1 MLDIQT
7 HMDFVGQAKAERW
20 SRLIITVFGVIGLI
34 YGAVVQQFS
43 QTVYVLG
50 VGFLLSALITIPP
63 WPIYRRNP
71 MKWQKPV
78 LTDQKTK
85 DPKTKDQKTKTSDSS
100 DEKEKKKKK

>member
-20 SRLIITVFGVIGLI
+20 SRIIITLFGVIGLI

-50 VGFLLSALITIPP
+50 VGFLISSLITIPP

-71 MKWQKPV
+71 LKWQKPV
-78 LTDQKTK
+78 NIEQK
-85 DPKTKDQKTKTSDSS
+85 QVTSDSS
-100 DEKEKKKKK
+100 DEGKKKKK